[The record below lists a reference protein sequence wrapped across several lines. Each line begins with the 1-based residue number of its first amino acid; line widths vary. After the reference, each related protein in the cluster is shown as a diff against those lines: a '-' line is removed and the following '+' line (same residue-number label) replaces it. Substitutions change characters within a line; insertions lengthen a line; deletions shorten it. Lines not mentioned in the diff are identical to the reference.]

1 MLSIS
6 AGIPLATFSFI
17 GVELIAMTAF
27 EARDRTQLRYP
38 MKTIAYFIGIVY
50 FVSVCGFV
58 LDVKWCDLRLPD
70 ILDQSV
76 NRTQTCTGN
85 MAVFQ
90 RSIQLSPREN
100 DITGKYQK
108 EHPSSAVILIALLE
122 TGAVTWPRF
131 VNVSLIFCVLSAA
144 NTALYVSSR
153 TLFGL
158 TRTIDPSRSRLH
170 RILAK
175 FGTTH
180 DKTQVPAWA
189 LLASVLSFCWL
200 PFIHLS
206 KGHSIYEVE
215 QILSAIGSVACLLV
229 WASQCLAYIR
239 YHRWLGQNIPHLQNG
254 EENIRRLNRW
264 GKNSAAQDSS
274 LGAYFQPVWA
284 WFGLIS
290 CLAIVFVF
298 STAIWWTGTV
308 SKIPVIA
315 AFIGVGHLDLF

>member
-1 MLSIS
+1 
-6 AGIPLATFSFI
+6 
-17 GVELIAMTAF
+17 MTAF
-27 EARDRTQLRYP
+27 EAKDKKQLRIP
-38 MKTIAYFIGIVY
+38 MKTVAYFIGILY
-50 FVSVCGFV
+50 FLSVCGFV
-58 LDVKWCDLRLPD
+58 LDVKWCDHRLPN
-70 ILDQSV
+70 ILGGTNTTSS
-76 NRTQTCTGN
+76 CTSN
-85 MAVFQ
+85 LAFFP
-90 RSIQLSPREN
+90 RSIQLKSRTTN
-100 DITGKYQK
+100 DLSGQYQK
-108 EHPSSAVILIALLE
+108 DHPSKAAILIALLE

-158 TRTIDPSRSRLH
+158 TRTIDPTRSRLH

-175 FGTTH
+175 LGTSH
-180 DKTQVPAWA
+180 EKTQVPAWA

-206 KGHSIYEVE
+206 KGHSVYQVE
-215 QILSAIGSVACLLV
+215 QILGAIGSVACLLV

-239 YHRWLGQNIPHLQNG
+239 YHHWLSRERSHLKTGNDALKK
-254 EENIRRLNRW
+254 LNRW
-264 GKNSAAQDSS
+264 DKNSTAYDSS
-274 LGAYFQPVWA
+274 FGAYFQPAWA

-315 AFIGVGHLDLF
+315 AFVGVS